1 MPTNKPQDDFEKY
14 SSPSPWNQND
24 DKWDK
29 IRNSLLLTALIIG
42 LGILGLGWY
51 GNGEILNGFNKLM
64 ESNIPYLVLGGIAP
78 LIILVIFIINVK
90 KATKNS
96 YKKVEEIKKNYHQ
109 DKQTNSLE
117 SDPWQTL
124 IGTLKTLSKGK
135 KAAIPAKMKRIGW
148 IIFFFMFI
156 LPYILNFIGKI
167 GWEGQI
173 ESYMDVMED
182 GIPKD
187 LDAWQK
193 EIPQLKD
200 IQIITP

>member
-1 MPTNKPQDDFEKY
+1 
-14 SSPSPWNQND
+14 
-24 DKWDK
+24 
-29 IRNSLLLTALIIG
+29 
-42 LGILGLGWY
+42 
-51 GNGEILNGFNKLM
+51 M